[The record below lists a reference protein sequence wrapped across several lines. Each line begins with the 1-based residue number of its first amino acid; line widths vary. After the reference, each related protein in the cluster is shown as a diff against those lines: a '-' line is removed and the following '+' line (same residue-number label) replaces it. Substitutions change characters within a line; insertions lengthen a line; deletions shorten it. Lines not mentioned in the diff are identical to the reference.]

1 VPLDLNPI
9 PYQPLFALRAEA
21 EEMFINGGIDDATD
35 AGRRDD
41 R

>member
-1 VPLDLNPI
+1 LPLDLDDI
-9 PYQPLFALRAEA
+9 PYQPFCRLFVHT
-21 EEMFINGGIDDATD
+21 EETFINGGIDDATD